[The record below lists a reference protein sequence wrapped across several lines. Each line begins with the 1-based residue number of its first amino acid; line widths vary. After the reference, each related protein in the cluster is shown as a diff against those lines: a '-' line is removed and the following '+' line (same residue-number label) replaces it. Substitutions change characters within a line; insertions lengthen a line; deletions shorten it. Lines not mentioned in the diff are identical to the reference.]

1 MSRYWTRRTYPIRR
15 VTEATKKMTDAL
27 FTEQVVKPGI
37 GLLFANLPLLAD
49 EAKDTTT
56 SSYDKTLGHEA

>member
-1 MSRYWTRRTYPIRR
+1 
-15 VTEATKKMTDAL
+15 MTDAL

-37 GLLFANLPLLAD
+37 GLLLANLPLLVD

-56 SSYDKTLGHEA
+56 SSYEKTHGHEGGPTTG